1 MTVQVTRRQR
11 PPLPPGRERDPAPD
25 TETMTNRILPTGTTP
40 MSPGLTPPCQTDE
53 QADDQAHLDL
63 SAVVTAPCDA
73 RHFTMARMKAW
84 GLPPDAILQAKTVVT
99 ELVTNAYQA
108 AHSAGAAGCI
118 SLTLRRLPG
127 QVVIEVSDNAPGLP
141 VKSYATDDAESGRGL
156 HMIEAMSQEWGCH
169 PKPCGGKVVYAIM
182 QVPP

>member
-1 MTVQVTRRQR
+1 MTGEVTRRQR
-11 PPLPPGRERDPAPD
+11 PPLPAPD
-25 TETMTNRILPTGTTP
+25 AETVTSRILPAGATSAG
-40 MSPGLTPPCQTDE
+40 PGLTPPGQTDE
-53 QADDQAHLDL
+53 QADGPAHLDL

-73 RHFTMARMKAW
+73 RHFTMARMKEW

-118 SLTLRRLPG
+118 SLTLRRRPG

-141 VKSYATDDAESGRGL
+141 VKSYATDDAENGRGL
-156 HMIEAMSQEWGCH
+156 HMIEAMSQEWGCQ
-169 PKPCGGKVVYAIM
+169 PRSDGGKVVYAIM
-182 QVPP
+182 RIPP